1 METLN
6 KRVDYLEEDIREIN
20 QKLKDQEVKLNSKI
34 DNNHNEI
41 KVLIKET
48 ELHNREKTAKL
59 FDGLERLTD
68 AQHKQTLATNN
79 LVHETRENKKS
90 IDEFKDSDKWKSRTI
105 AGFAIS
111 LILMVIGTF
120 WGMFFPM

>member
-1 METLN
+1 M
-6 KRVDYLEEDIREIN
+6 EEDIREIN
-20 QKLKDQEVKLNSKI
+20 QKLKDQESKLNAKI

-41 KVLIKET
+41 KMLIKET
-48 ELHNREKTAKL
+48 ELYNREKTTKL

-79 LVHETRENKKS
+79 LVHETRENKNS
-90 IDEFKDSDKWKSRTI
+90 IDEFKDSDKWKTRTI

-111 LILMVIGTF
+111 IILMVIGTF